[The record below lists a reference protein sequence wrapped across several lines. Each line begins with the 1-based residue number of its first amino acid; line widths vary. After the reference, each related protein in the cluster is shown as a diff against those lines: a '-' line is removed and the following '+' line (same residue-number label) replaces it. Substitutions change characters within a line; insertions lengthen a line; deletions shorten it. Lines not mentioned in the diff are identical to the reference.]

1 VRRGD
6 LVVLVAAGE
15 EKPRLAL
22 IIQSDLFAEHPS
34 LCVLPVTSELRETPL
49 FRVPLIPNEVNRLQQ
64 PYEVMAD
71 KVQTVARHKV
81 GDVKGHVQE
90 EDMLAISRALAVFLG
105 VV

>member
-1 VRRGD
+1 MRRGD
-6 LVVLVAAGE
+6 LVALAAAGE

-34 LCVLPVTSELRETPL
+34 LCVLPVTCELREAPL
-49 FRVPLIPNEVNRLQQ
+49 FRVPLTPNEVNRLQQ
-64 PYEVMAD
+64 PCEVMAD
-71 KVQTVARHKV
+71 KVHTVARQKV